1 MVYSVTPAGA
11 IALNAIAEI
20 MPDKVPIANPQ
31 PFIRDQ
37 YHLNNMG
44 KRSPDPM
51 LMVIH
56 PQISLIFL
64 KTSISPNP
72 AITMNTEAI

>member
-1 MVYSVTPAGA
+1 
-11 IALNAIAEI
+11 
-20 MPDKVPIANPQ
+20 
-31 PFIRDQ
+31 
-37 YHLNNMG
+37 MG
-44 KRSPDPM
+44 KRRPDPM

-72 AITMNTEAI
+72 AITMNKEGYQIN